1 MNISKA
7 LNQMM
12 NAKRASKKTCTL
24 LASSL
29 LCGILDI
36 MKKNS
41 YVDYKLSK
49 EEGKFE
55 KVIVEFKELNVCKAI
70 TPRFYVKLKKLDRY
84 IKRFLP
90 SRHLGV
96 VILSTSQGLLTHNEA
111 IERGIGGSLIAYCY

>member
-1 MNISKA
+1 
-7 LNQMM
+7 
-12 NAKRASKKTCTL
+12 
-24 LASSL
+24 
-29 LCGILDI
+29 
-36 MKKNS
+36 MKKS
-41 YVDYKLSK
+41 GYVDYKISK